1 MARPRKPKY
10 EYVAKLGRYRKRIKD
25 ADGKYVA
32 LYGTTPEEL
41 TAKIQEAERQIEE
54 ANYNR
59 EHPTLEAYADKW
71 LAMHAPS
78 VREGTL
84 ADYRYIVNHYI
95 KATLGP
101 KRLSEITQDDVK
113 LALLAAADKS
123 ESVHRK
129 TVMLFKQI
137 FDSAVDNGDIPVSP
151 CRKLGRGGKAAKEK
165 HALTDEQAATL
176 LDAVRTAKT
185 DAYVFCMVG
194 LYSGCRRE
202 EIMALE
208 WDNVIL
214 DGDAPHIRVRKALRW
229 VKNRPV
235 ITDQLK
241 SKAAQRDIPL
251 PPQLVSC
258 LREHKEK
265 SNSKYVFS
273 GSTGEPKTECQ
284 FSHMWRSVTTR
295 MVKPHTYTK
304 YLKNGEKVK
313 VTISP
318 EKGEKAQKRNYCY
331 TIDFDVSPH
340 ILRHTYIT
348 NLLLAGVDVKTVQYL
363 AGHEHAKIT
372 LDIYSHLTY
381 NKPEDIIDKV
391 NSAFGIKSEVKK

>member
-1 MARPRKPKY
+1 MPRPKKPKY
-10 EYVAKLGRYRKRIKD
+10 EYVEKLGRYRKRIKD

-95 KATLGP
+95 KATLGS

-113 LALLAAADKS
+113 LALLAASDKS

-137 FDSAVDNGDIPVSP
+137 FDSAVDNGDLTASP

-165 HALTDEQAATL
+165 HALTDEQVQVL
-176 LDAVRTAKT
+176 LDAVRPATT

-194 LYSGCRRE
+194 LYTGCRRE

-214 DGDAPHIRVRKALRW
+214 DGDAPHVRVRKALRW

-235 ITDQLK
+235 VSDELK
-241 SKAAQRDIPL
+241 SKAARRDIPL

-258 LREHKEK
+258 LAEHKAK
-265 SNSKYVFS
+265 SNSRYVFA
-273 GSTGEPKTECQ
+273 GVDGGPKTESQ
-284 FSHMWRSVTTR
+284 FAHMWRTVVTR
-295 MVKPHTYTK
+295 QVKPHTYTK
-304 YLKNGEKVK
+304 YLKNGEKVT

-318 EKGEKAQKRNYCY
+318 KKGEKAKCRKYCY

-391 NSAFGIKSEVKK
+391 NSAFGVKNEVKN

>member
-10 EYVAKLGRYRKRIKD
+10 EYVEKLGRYRKRIKD

-32 LYGTTPEEL
+32 LYGTSPEEL
-41 TAKIQEAERQIEE
+41 TAKIEEAQRQIEE

-95 KATLGP
+95 KATLGH

-273 GSTGEPKTECQ
+273 GNTGEPKTECQ